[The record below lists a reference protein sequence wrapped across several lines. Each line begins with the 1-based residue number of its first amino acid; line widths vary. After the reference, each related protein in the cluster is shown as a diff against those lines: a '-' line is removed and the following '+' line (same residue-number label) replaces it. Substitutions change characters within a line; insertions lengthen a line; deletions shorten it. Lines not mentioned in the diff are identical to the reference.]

1 MVSTGRTRARRGE
14 GGRLAEEILFA
25 AEALLVEA
33 EDEQAVTV
41 RAVAR
46 RVGVTT
52 PSVYLHYAGKAALL
66 DAVCLKVWGDLDER
80 LTAATA
86 GATDPLDA
94 LRRCGMAYVRFGLDH
109 PVQYRLLMMGR
120 PLTRGEGH
128 TGVPAGTART
138 NGAVDTAG
146 AVGTAAQTTAAQ
158 AALEQ
163 MTRVVRGC
171 VDAGVFHGEPCPL
184 ALSLWA
190 AVHGCVSLLLSKPDL
205 GWPPIEDFV
214 DHTVRMA
221 GLGSALIS
229 RITVPGGTY
238 DSVTIAAELDRTAD
252 RLHLHRQEQQ

>member
-1 MVSTGRTRARRGE
+1 MMSAGRTRARRGE
-14 GGRLAEEILFA
+14 GGRLAEEILLA

-33 EDEQAVTV
+33 GDEQAVTV

-52 PSVYLHYAGKAALL
+52 PSVYLHYAGKTALL
-66 DAVCLKVWGDLDER
+66 DAVCLKVWSDLDER

-86 GATDPLDA
+86 GVTDPLDA

-109 PVQYRLLMMGR
+109 PVQYRLLMMSR
-120 PLTRGEGH
+120 PLTHGEGRAGSA
-128 TGVPAGTART
+128 TGTA
-138 NGAVDTAG
+138 GIP
-146 AVGTAAQTTAAQ
+146 AQTTAAQ

-163 MTRVVRGC
+163 MTRVVQGC
-171 VDAGVFHGEPCPL
+171 VDAGVFRGEPCPL

-238 DSVTIAAELDRTAD
+238 GSAAIAAELDRTAD
-252 RLHLHRQEQQ
+252 RLHLHRQEHP